1 MKYNYNCINLHI
13 FVVLKNGLPLYRDQ
27 EAALINQAYS
37 QIDDLNLQLEQER
50 ARTREMENQVAIA
63 NEELEATATQLDET
77 GRQLDEAN
85 NDVSI

>member
-1 MKYNYNCINLHI
+1 
-13 FVVLKNGLPLYRDQ
+13 
-27 EAALINQAYS
+27 
-37 QIDDLNLQLEQER
+37 
-50 ARTREMENQVAIA
+50 MENQVAIA